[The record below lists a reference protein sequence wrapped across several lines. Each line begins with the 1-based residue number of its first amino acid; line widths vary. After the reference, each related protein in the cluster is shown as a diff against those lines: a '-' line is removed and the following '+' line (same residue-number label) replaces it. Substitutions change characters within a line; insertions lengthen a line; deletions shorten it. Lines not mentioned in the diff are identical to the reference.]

1 MRFPAT
7 IRTAL
12 TLAILVAA
20 IGSSCG
26 YHTVASAQGL
36 PPDVKILAVPIFVN
50 QTHSYH
56 VETALTEAVIRE
68 FNTRTRFRVVHT
80 AEDGDA
86 VLHGTVVSVQSAP
99 VAYDSKTG
107 QVATGLVTITAKVTL
122 VARDGRVLYSNS
134 NLVFR
139 DQYQISNELASFFEE
154 QGPAQDRLAR
164 DFARTLVS
172 NLLEAF

>member
-1 MRFPAT
+1 MKLLARVG
-7 IRTAL
+7 IAL
-12 TLAILVAA
+12 LLLLAALCA
-20 IGSSCG
+20 GCG
-26 YHTVASAQGL
+26 YHTLGSAQGL
-36 PPDVKILAVPIFVN
+36 PPDVKVLAVPIFIN

-68 FNTRTRFRVVHT
+68 FNTRTRFRVVHST
-80 AEDGDA
+80 EDGDA

-107 QVATGLVTITAKVTL
+107 RASTGLVTITAKVTL